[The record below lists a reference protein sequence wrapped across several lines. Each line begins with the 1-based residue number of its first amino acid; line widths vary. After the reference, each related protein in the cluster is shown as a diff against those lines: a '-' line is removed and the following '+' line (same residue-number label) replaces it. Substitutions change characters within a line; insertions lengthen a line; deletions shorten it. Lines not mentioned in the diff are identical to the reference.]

1 MSVLYYIIGFICFLC
16 IFWGFWGSHYFLSS
30 YGFGGVAEVLPSDMS
45 YVLFAVGLPILI
57 LLMIAL
63 VIYVIASMNQTKMI
77 IANLLQISK
86 SEMSGIQ
93 TVGKSL
99 IEVRKLGFTNQF
111 FVNMPMILND
121 MSQFIADIIAKA
133 GIASDVVIYDAL
145 SKTGDNRLYAVCR
158 IILDKRESTPHFDE
172 SLRRLLKRDE
182 SLAGVIS
189 IFSDKYDKLLRI
201 VSKYD
206 LDGFVSSIL
215 EEGELGK
222 VRNVLLNALN
232 MKDETTGRHANVFD
246 SIEDES
252 FMQENLEISPIE
264 K

>member
-1 MSVLYYIIGFICFLC
+1 MSVLYSVMGVICFLC
-16 IFWGFWGSHYFLSS
+16 VFWGFWGSHYFLSS

-63 VIYVIASMNQTKMI
+63 VIYVVVSMNQTKQI
-77 IANLLQISK
+77 IASLLQISR

-99 IEVRKLGFTNQF
+99 IEVRKLGFSNQF
-111 FVNMPMILND
+111 FINFPVILND
-121 MSQFIADIIAKA
+121 MSQFIANIITKA
-133 GIASDVVIYDAL
+133 GIASDVVVYDAL
-145 SKTGDNRLYAVCR
+145 SKTGDSRLYAVCR

-182 SLAGVIS
+182 SLAGIIS
-189 IFSDKYDKLLRI
+189 IFSDKYDKLLR
-201 VSKYD
+201 VVGKYD
-206 LDGFVSSIL
+206 LDGFVSSII

-232 MKDETTGRHANVFD
+232 LKDESGRHANVFD
-246 SIEDES
+246 SISES
-252 FMQENLEISPIE
+252 SISVDKLDIFSGD

>member
-1 MSVLYYIIGFICFLC
+1 
-16 IFWGFWGSHYFLSS
+16 
-30 YGFGGVAEVLPSDMS
+30 DMS
-45 YVLFAVGLPILI
+45 YILFAIGLPILI

-63 VIYVIASMNQTKMI
+63 VVYVIVSINQTKEI
-77 IANLLQISK
+77 IANLLQISR

-93 TVGKSL
+93 TVAKSL

-111 FVNMPMILND
+111 FTNLSMILND
-121 MSQFIADIIAKA
+121 MSQFIANIIAKA
-133 GIASDVVIYDAL
+133 GIASDVVIFDAL
-145 SKTGDNRLYAVCR
+145 SKNGDNRLYSVCR

-189 IFSDKYDKLLRI
+189 IFSEKYDKLLRG
-201 VSKYD
+201 VEKYD

-222 VRNVLLNALN
+222 VHNVLMNALN

-246 SIEDES
+246 SVDDKSLLGED
-252 FMQENLEISPIE
+252 LEVFPFDR
-264 K
+264 

>member
-1 MSVLYYIIGFICFLC
+1 MSVLYLIIGFICFLC
-16 IFWGFWGSHYFLSS
+16 IFWGIWGSHYFLSS

-45 YVLFAVGLPILI
+45 YILFAVGLPILI

-63 VIYVIASMNQTKMI
+63 VAYVVISTNQTRAI
-77 IANLLQISK
+77 IANLLQVSK

-93 TVGKSL
+93 TVGRSL

-111 FVNMPMILND
+111 FINLNIIFND
-121 MSQFIADIIAKA
+121 MSQFIANIITKA
-133 GIASDVVIYDAL
+133 GIASDVVVYDAL
-145 SKTGDNRLYAVCR
+145 SKTGDNRLYAICR

-182 SLAGVIS
+182 SLAGIIS
-189 IFSDKYDKLLRI
+189 IFSEKYDKLLRI
-201 VSKYD
+201 VEKYD
-206 LDGFVSSIL
+206 LDGFISSIL

-232 MKDETTGRHANVFD
+232 MKDEATGRHANVFD
-246 SIEDES
+246 SLDDTSLID
-252 FMQENLEISPIE
+252 ENLEVFPGE

>member
-1 MSVLYYIIGFICFLC
+1 MSVLYSVIGFICFLC
-16 IFWGFWGSHYFLSS
+16 IFWGIWGSHYFLST
-30 YGFGGVAEVLPSDMS
+30 YGIGGVAEVLPSDMS

-63 VIYVIASMNQTKMI
+63 LVYVIVSMNQSRAI
-77 IANLLQISK
+77 IANLLQVSK
-86 SEMSGIQ
+86 FEMSGIQ

-111 FVNMPMILND
+111 FTNLPMILND
-121 MSQFIADIIAKA
+121 MSQFIANIITKA
-133 GIASDVVIYDAL
+133 GIASDVVVYDAL
-145 SKTGDNRLYAVCR
+145 SKTGDNRLYAICR
-158 IILDKRESTPHFDE
+158 IVLDKRESTPHFDE

-182 SLAGVIS
+182 SLAGIIS
-189 IFSDKYDKLLRI
+189 IFSQKYDKLLRI

-232 MKDETTGRHANVFD
+232 MKDESTGRHANVFD
-246 SIEDES
+246 SVDEEPLIS
-252 FMQENLEISPIE
+252 ENLEVFPSDR
-264 K
+264 